1 MDVFFVI
8 SGYLITSLILKELGE
23 GAFSLITF
31 WERRIRRILP
41 ALSVVVL
48 ATLVGGWFLY
58 LPEDFES
65 LGRSVVAQ
73 ALLLSNVFFLSQSG
87 YFTAGSDTKPLL
99 HTWSLAVEEQ
109 FYLLFPLFLMLLARY
124 RKGSLPRTIV
134 LLAAGSF
141 ALSVA
146 GSYAYPSA
154 TFYLLPTRAWE
165 LLMGAF
171 LAATHRRLPVVQWLS
186 ETAGWLG
193 VSLIGYSVLFY
204 DLGTRFPG
212 LAALPP
218 CLGAALVI
226 FSSETKPALVGR
238 MLALKPVVFV
248 GLISYSLYL
257 WHWPLLVL
265 FKYQSTQM
273 RNVEVRLVLL
283 LASAV
288 LAILSWKFVETP
300 FRQRRIFNGR
310 RPIMALAGC
319 SMLTLVLLGLGV
331 GRHGVPSRI
340 PGKALGYAESRNHR
354 AFLNQVS
361 LEQAIAGR
369 FVELGA
375 QDASAPVSVL
385 IWGDSHAMS
394 VTPVIDE
401 LCRQFAQRGV
411 QATHSSTAPVLGYV
425 STGVY
430 SLKGD
435 SPRIRQRHS
444 QLRRPKTCQ
453 KRDCHRELVQ
463 LSGI

>member
-1 MDVFFVI
+1 MGVDVFFVI

-73 ALLLSNVFFLSQSG
+73 AILLSNVFFLSQSG

-134 LLAAGSF
+134 LLAG
-141 ALSVA
+141 
-146 GSYAYPSA
+146 
-154 TFYLLPTRAWE
+154 
-165 LLMGAF
+165 
-171 LAATHRRLPVVQWLS
+171 
-186 ETAGWLG
+186 
-193 VSLIGYSVLFY
+193 
-204 DLGTRFPG
+204 
-212 LAALPP
+212 
-218 CLGAALVI
+218 
-226 FSSETKPALVGR
+226 
-238 MLALKPVVFV
+238 
-248 GLISYSLYL
+248 
-257 WHWPLLVL
+257 
-265 FKYQSTQM
+265 
-273 RNVEVRLVLL
+273 
-283 LASAV
+283 AV

-331 GRHGVPSRI
+331 GWHGVPSRM
-340 PGKALGYAESRNHR
+340 PGRALGYADSRNHR

-361 LEQAIAGR
+361 LEQALAGS

-375 QDASAPVSVL
+375 QDANAPISVL
-385 IWGDSHAMS
+385 VWGDSHAMS

-430 SLKGD
+430 SLKGESPAFANAIVSFVAQKHVRNVIVTASWSSYPASD
-435 SPRIRQRHS
+435 SFKAGFRS
-444 QLRRPKTCQ
+444 T
-453 KRDCHRELVQ
+453 VQ
-463 LSGI
+463 AIMDAGARVYVLKDVPFPGYDVPSSLSDFQSPA